1 MPEPASPA
9 PTAPPA
15 DVYDAG
21 YYAHGCGRPY
31 QRDAV
36 WLGFFGGVAD
46 RIVEGIRPGSVM
58 DAGCALGFLVET
70 LRDRGVDAWGVD
82 ISAYAIDA
90 AFEAIRPYVRVASVT
105 VPFGRRF
112 DLVTCIEVVEHM
124 PPAEAAAAIANLCA
138 HADDVLFSSSP
149 YDHRELTHHNVQPP
163 AYWAELFARHG
174 FYRDVDFDASF
185 LTPWAVR
192 YRKSQP
198 VAADPVFGRVVA
210 GYERALWR
218 LDQAADGRRQ
228 VAIEQRGEL
237 MAKDR
242 ELEDLRGR
250 LERLDADRLAQ
261 DVRVNQLT
269 RERDNLVDQVNALHG
284 RWHALETSPSW
295 SVVQRLQ
302 HLRARL
308 MPPGGPAEAA
318 FIAAIGWKHL
328 AQQRGLRF
336 LAGHMVREGRAQGAY
351 RLRAWRRRRHP
362 EHVDWLA
369 VPSAPPVPPVEPR
382 DLAVD
387 IVVCVH
393 DALDDVQRCLAAVR
407 RHTAP
412 PYRLVVV
419 DDGSAAP
426 TADWLRADAAAHPGT
441 VLLRADAAGG
451 YTRAANRGLR
461 HALAHPW
468 AAGRDAR
475 RADGAPDARG
485 DDPRADEPSAAAG
498 AADAVV
504 FLNSDTVVTPGW
516 LDRLAA
522 CAASDPAIGL
532 VGPLSNAAT
541 YQSVPEV
548 KAGEDWA
555 ANPLPDGIDADRL
568 AELIAADSARLYPR
582 VPFLNGFCLFVK
594 RAVVDAIG
602 AFDEDAFGA
611 GYGEENDYALRAR
624 AAGWQLAVADDA
636 FVYHAASR
644 SYSHERR
651 RPLVERAGRALVEK
665 HGESAVAAGV
675 AALEDH
681 RVLAGI
687 GARVAY
693 LPDRWRITRGGR
705 DRFSG
710 KRVLFVLPVAAA
722 GGGAS
727 IAMFEMRAMRAMGV
741 DAALFNLT
749 EHRAPFEAA
758 YPDLDLPVVYGQPED
773 LMALAPGWDALV
785 ATMYTTV
792 DWLATASRGARGAGT
807 VYGYFIQDLE
817 AYFYPPGSPRFHAAL
832 QSYATL
838 PGLRMFAMTP
848 WNAAELG
855 KLFGIDCPAVMPG
868 YDAALFRPRPR
879 PGPEWPARPLRI
891 AGMVRPATP
900 FRQPRLTMEVFEAI
914 ARAHGPAVEMVVF
927 GVRPEHAGWDDLP
940 RGFPFKLAGTLGPR
954 QMPMLLNEVD
964 VFVDFSTWQGMGM
977 TAMEAMACGAAV
989 VVTREG
995 GPEVFAR
1002 HGENCLLVDPH
1013 DRGACVAALDLLV
1026 RDGELRRRL
1035 QAQGRRDIPRWYP
1048 ERAAFNM
1055 LEALFGPELDAA
1067 DRARAAAAAEAAG
1080 EVEVDPPLVVA
1091 DGSTTRVGR
1100 RGS

>member
-1 MPEPASPA
+1 MPEPPPHSPA
-9 PTAPPA
+9 A
-15 DVYDAG
+15 DAFDAT

-31 QRDAV
+31 RRDDV

-46 RIVEGIRPGSVM
+46 RIVEGIRPRTAL

-70 LRDRGVDAWGVD
+70 LRDRGVEAWGVD
-82 ISAYAIDA
+82 VSAYAIA
-90 AFEAIRPYVRVASVT
+90 EAYEPIRPYLAVASIT
-105 VPFGRRF
+105 APFGRRF

-138 HADDVLFSSSP
+138 HADDILFSSSP
-149 YDHRELTHHNVQPP
+149 YDHREPTHHNVQPP

-192 YRKSQP
+192 YRKSAPP
-198 VAADPVFGRVVA
+198 VADPVFGRVVG

-228 VAIEQRGEL
+228 VAVEQRGEL

-242 ELEDLRGR
+242 ELEDLRARVER
-250 LERLDADRLAQ
+250 LEADRLAL

-269 RERDNLVDQVNALHG
+269 RERDNLADQLNAWRG
-284 RWHALETSPSW
+284 RWHVLETSPSW
-295 SVVQRLQ
+295 ALVQRLQ
-302 HLRARL
+302 RLRGRL

-318 FIAAIGWKHL
+318 FVTTIGWKHL
-328 AQQRGLRF
+328 VQARGPAF
-336 LAGHMVREGRAQGAY
+336 FAGHVAREARARGAY
-351 RLRAWRRRRHP
+351 QLRAWRRKRHP
-362 EHVDWLA
+362 ERVEWLD
-369 VPSAPPVPPVEPR
+369 VPPAPPVPAVPDR
-382 DLAVD
+382 TMAVD
-387 IVVCVH
+387 VVVCVH
-393 DALDDVQRCLAAVR
+393 DALDDVQRCLAALR

-412 PYRLVVV
+412 PWRLILV

-426 TADWLRADAAAHPGT
+426 TADWLRAHAEAHPGT

-461 HALAHPW
+461 HALAVP
-468 AAGRDAR
+468 
-475 RADGAPDARG
+475 ADL
-485 DDPRADEPSAAAG
+485 AAAG
-498 AADAVV
+498 AGAAGAPAGAVV
-504 FLNSDTVVTPGW
+504 LLNSDTVVTAGW
-516 LDRLAA
+516 LERLVA
-522 CAASDPAIGL
+522 CAESDPAIGL
-532 VGPLSNAAT
+532 AGPLSNAAT

-548 KAGEDWA
+548 KHDGDWA
-555 ANPLPDGIDADRL
+555 ENPLPVGIDADRM
-568 AELIAADSARLYPR
+568 AALVADDSARLYPR
-582 VPFLNGFCLFVK
+582 VPFLNGFCLLVK
-594 RAVVDAIG
+594 RAVLEQVG
-602 AFDEDAFGA
+602 LFDEDVFGA

-636 FVYHAASR
+636 YVHHAASR

-651 RPLVERAGRALVEK
+651 RPLVERAGRALAHK
-665 HGESAVAAGV
+665 HGVDAVAAGV

-693 LPDRWRITRGGR
+693 LPDRWRIVRGGR
-705 DRFSG
+705 DRFGG

-741 DAALFNLT
+741 EAALFNLAP
-749 EHRAPFEAA
+749 HQAPFEAA
-758 YPDLDLPVVYGQPED
+758 YPDLDLPVIYGQPED
-773 LMALAPGWDALV
+773 LLTLAPEWDALV

-792 DWLATASRGARGAGT
+792 EWLDVASRGAGAAGT
-807 VYGYFIQDLE
+807 VFGYFIQDLE

-832 QSYATL
+832 ASYTAM

-848 WNAAELG
+848 WNASELER
-855 KLFGIDCPAVMPG
+855 LLGIRCPAVMPG
-868 YDAALFRPRPR
+868 YDAELFRPRPR
-879 PGPEWPARPLRI
+879 SGPEWPARPLRI
-891 AGMVRPATP
+891 AAMVRPATP
-900 FRQPRLTMEVFEAI
+900 FRQPRLTMEVFEAV
-914 ARAHGPAVEMVVF
+914 ARAHGPAVELVVF
-927 GVRPEHAGWDDLP
+927 GVRPEHAGWDELP

-964 VFVDFSTWQGMGM
+964 VFVDVSTWQGMGM

-995 GPEVFAR
+995 GPPVFAR
-1002 HGENCLLVDPH
+1002 HGENCLMVDPH
-1013 DRGACVAALDLLV
+1013 DKGACIAALDLLI
-1026 RDGELRRRL
+1026 RDGDLRRRL
-1035 QAQGRRDIPRWYP
+1035 QAQGRRDIPLWYP

-1067 DRARAAAAAEAAG
+1067 DRARAAAEAEAAG
-1080 EVEVDPPLVVA
+1080 EADVARPLVVA
-1091 DGSTTRVGR
+1091 DGNRT
-1100 RGS
+1100 